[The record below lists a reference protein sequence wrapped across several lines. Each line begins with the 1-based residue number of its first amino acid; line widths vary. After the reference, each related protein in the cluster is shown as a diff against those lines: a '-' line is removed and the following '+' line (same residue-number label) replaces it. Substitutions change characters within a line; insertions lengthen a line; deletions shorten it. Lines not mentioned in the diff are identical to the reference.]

1 MSDVIPIS
9 IRSLTADDW
18 HVLRA
23 FRLRSLQDSPKA
35 FTSTYGRESTFD
47 EATWR
52 KQAEESQWFVAC
64 DGAQSVGIAAGVTGW
79 TNDPTKRELMAMW
92 VDPSYRSKGV
102 ARTLLDAVA
111 DWARAQGAST
121 LRLGVVEGN
130 DRARGAYFG
139 LGLRSVDE
147 RMEVWNDPTTFI
159 EIMERDLDT

>member
-1 MSDVIPIS
+1 
-9 IRSLTADDW
+9 
-18 HVLRA
+18 
-23 FRLRSLQDSPKA
+23 
-35 FTSTYGRESTFD
+35 
-47 EATWR
+47 
-52 KQAEESQWFVAC
+52 
-64 DGAQSVGIAAGVTGW
+64 
-79 TNDPTKRELMAMW
+79 MW

-130 DRARGAYFG
+130 DRARAAYLG